1 MSQQDNAYMYEATSY
16 QTFEAQFMKKLSNT
30 ETEFQK
36 ALLTKNSVYLTT
48 SQNRPQHDNG
58 KLFLLFIEY

>member
-1 MSQQDNAYMYEATSY
+1 
-16 QTFEAQFMKKLSNT
+16 MKKLSNT
-30 ETEFQK
+30 ETEFEK

-48 SQNRPQHDNG
+48 SQNLPQHDNG